1 MQYYMTVFFM
11 CRHNRGN
18 PYLQENFPRLDYI
31 LSCHVISNDYT
42 IKTESLIHTVAAAAA
57 DVTVT
62 DPPIAPLQAATESG
76 SESDKDALP
85 ADVTSE
91 VGEGSN
97 PDALSGVDN
106 IDNAVKE
113 DVDSPRDLKAESSS
127 GLIDEKKLQF
137 MQNEHQRQKEPD
149 ITLPVPKGHNSD
161 LLNLI
166 EEKTNNVKTT
176 YEVPTQQYLRNVQDK
191 YELLLDHPNSI
202 SFMLSPPFILLATGL
217 MCVGVCVVYI
227 LRVRKQSVARHK
239 SY

>member
-1 MQYYMTVFFM
+1 MTVLLI

-18 PYLQENFPRLDYI
+18 AYLQEYFPRLDYI

-42 IKTESLIHTVAAAAA
+42 IKTESLLHTTAAA
-57 DVTVT
+57 DIPVT
-62 DPPIAPLQAATESG
+62 DPPIASLQVADG
-76 SESDKDALP
+76 DAEVGIQVP
-85 ADVTSE
+85 PDAVTTAE
-91 VGEGSN
+91 VGEGGN
-97 PDALSGVDN
+97 PDTLSGVN
-106 IDNAVKE
+106 KAVKE
-113 DVDSPRDLKAESSS
+113 DIDSPRDLKAESS
-127 GLIDEKKLQF
+127 LIDEKKLQF
-137 MQNEHQRQKEPD
+137 MQNEHQRRKEPD
-149 ITLPVPKGHNSD
+149 ITITLPVPKGHNSD

-166 EEKTNNVKTT
+166 EEKTNNVKITNK
-176 YEVPTQQYLRNVQDK
+176 VPTQQYLRNVHDK

>member
-1 MQYYMTVFFM
+1 MI

-18 PYLQENFPRLDYI
+18 AYLQENFPRLDYI
-31 LSCHVISNDYT
+31 LSCHVISNEYT
-42 IKTESLIHTVAAAAA
+42 IKTESLIHTEATV
-57 DVTVT
+57 DIPVT
-62 DPPIAPLQAATESG
+62 DPPTAPLLAATESG
-76 SESDKDALP
+76 SDKEVPP
-85 ADVTSE
+85 AAVTE

-97 PDALSGVDN
+97 PDALNGVDN
-106 IDNAVKE
+106 INNAVKA
-113 DVDSPRDLKAESSS
+113 DVDSPRDLKAESS
-127 GLIDEKKLQF
+127 LIDEKKLQF
-137 MQNEHQRQKEPD
+137 MQNEHQRRKEPD

-166 EEKTNNVKTT
+166 EEKTNTIKTINK
-176 YEVPTQQYLRNVQDK
+176 VPTQQYLRNVHDK

>member
-1 MQYYMTVFFM
+1 MSI

-18 PYLQENFPRLDYI
+18 AYLQEYFPRLDYI

-42 IKTESLIHTVAAAAA
+42 IKTESLIDTEAVAA
-57 DVTVT
+57 DIPVT
-62 DPPIAPLQAATESG
+62 DPYAASLQVAVESG
-76 SESDKDALP
+76 SDKDVLP
-85 ADVTSE
+85 SVKVDVTSE

-97 PDALSGVDN
+97 PDALSGVDS
-106 IDNAVKE
+106 AVSQ

-137 MQNEHQRQKEPD
+137 MRNEHQRRKEPE
-149 ITLPVPKGHNSD
+149 ITIPVPKGHNSD

-166 EEKTNNVKTT
+166 EEKTKTNNVKTINK
-176 YEVPTQQYLRNVQDK
+176 VPTQQYLRNIHDK
-191 YELLLDHPNSI
+191 YELLLDHPNSV